1 MSGSTS
7 AWERN
12 ATTLVVVDLLDGLL
26 APEHRAAGL
35 EVRVPFDRPL
45 EPGREPRCL
54 GDIAAM

>member
-26 APEHRAAGL
+26 APEQ
-35 EVRVPFDRPL
+35 
-45 EPGREPRCL
+45 
-54 GDIAAM
+54 